1 MNLLLIATA
10 PVFIILAYI
19 YYRDKYEREPL
30 SVLFEG
36 LVAGGV
42 IVFPVIYLERIIQ
55 AAGPGIEGLG
65 GAAYTAFLDA
75 ALVEELLK
83 FFALYILIW
92 KNPNFNEEFD
102 GIVYAVFVSLGF
114 ALVENLGYV
123 YQSEQGFHVGLM
135 RAFTAVPAHA
145 MFGVMMGYRL
155 GLARFIPSKR
165 LKYLTL
171 ALLVP
176 MFFHGVYDFILMSQ
190 NQFLVLLFL
199 PFVMYLLWRSLRRM
213 KQIIPNSAFNPEN
226 YGSE

>member
-1 MNLLLIATA
+1 MKLLLIATA
-10 PVFIILAYI
+10 PVFIILSYI
-19 YYRDKYEREPL
+19 YYHDKYEREPL
-30 SVLFEG
+30 SLLFEG

-42 IVFPVIYLERIIQ
+42 IVFPVIYFEHIIQ
-55 AAGPGIEGLG
+55 SFGSGISGMG
-65 GAAYTAFLDA
+65 NAAYTAFMVA
-75 ALVEELLK
+75 ALVEEVFK
-83 FFALYILIW
+83 FFALFLLIW

-114 ALVENLGYV
+114 ALVENIMYV
-123 YQSEQGFHVGLM
+123 FNNDQGMHVGLM

-145 MFGVMMGYRL
+145 MFGIMMGYRL

-165 LKYLTL
+165 IQYLSF

-176 MFFHGVYDFILMSQ
+176 IFFHGIYDFILMSQ
-190 NQFLVLLFL
+190 NQFLILFFL

-213 KQIIPNSAFNPEN
+213 KQIIPNSVFNPKN